1 MIALFPMPLSW
12 LLRRS
17 VLKPGKT
24 QSWRRPSPHLR
35 EVWIARNMNG
45 ERPQSR
51 SLFERISQGAR
62 TGLHT
67 LPQCRC
73 STHAAC
79 PSHRSPHGPFQ
90 ATRSPVQG
98 RTPPSPMAGPVNGM
112 GVVREGGA
120 LRELARTLP
129 PYRKSNAFASSPA
142 CSSGWTRRH
151 PGQGRPPQSSLLA

>member
-1 MIALFPMPLSW
+1 MPLSW
-12 LLRRS
+12 LLGRS

-24 QSWRRPSPHLR
+24 QSWRRPSLHLR

-45 ERPQSR
+45 ERTQSR

-67 LPQCRC
+67 LEQCRC

-112 GVVREGGA
+112 GVVREGRA

-129 PYRKSNAFASSPA
+129 PYRKSNAFASSPPWR
-142 CSSGWTRRH
+142 CGLDETTPW
-151 PGQGRPPQSSLLA
+151 PGPPYTV